1 MFISSR
7 FTFSVGLRNSGASN
21 ASNGISHTVLFST
34 VTLKLFVDVRLPI
47 TIQSRSHFLNILN
60 KVP

>member
-21 ASNGISHTVLFST
+21 ASKGISHTTLSLTRT
-34 VTLKLFVDVRLPI
+34 VKLFVSVSVPI
-47 TIQSRSHFLNILN
+47 ST
-60 KVP
+60 